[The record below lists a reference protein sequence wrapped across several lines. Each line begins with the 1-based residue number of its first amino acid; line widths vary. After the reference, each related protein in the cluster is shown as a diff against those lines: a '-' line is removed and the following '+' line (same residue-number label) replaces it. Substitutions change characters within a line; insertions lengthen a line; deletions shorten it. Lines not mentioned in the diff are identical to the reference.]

1 MFRRG
6 RKLYLLTLLTFL
18 FLFFFFKER
27 NIYKGVILKF
37 ILVLVGKVFY
47 VMVDIEEPRV
57 LVSGK
62 TYLLKVIYDK
72 IVSLKIYSKDDVGE
86 VFDTEE
92 EVVRANKNNLRLL
105 NSFAVAFNVKTA
117 ENLNDFDEV
126 KGLIIRKII
135 ERLELEPEPVSLS
148 DV

>member
-1 MFRRG
+1 
-6 RKLYLLTLLTFL
+6 
-18 FLFFFFKER
+18 
-27 NIYKGVILKF
+27 
-37 ILVLVGKVFY
+37 
-47 VMVDIEEPRV
+47 MVDIEEPRV